1 MLRCVSKCGLFIL
14 LGAMLG
20 ATASR
25 ADMLV
30 MQDGRIVE
38 GEFVAGSE
46 AFIQFR
52 SEGKIESYPRAEVS
66 AIHLSPVTASTSAA
80 GVPTT
85 DSLAAVSPASAAAA
99 DATPAL
105 AAGAVLVPAGTKLVV
120 KFSKTVSSSS
130 HKAGAAVQATLE
142 SDVVVNGAVAVAKGS
157 AVTGQVVEA
166 RGGKEIGAMYLKL
179 KLTSVAVRNQKV
191 PVITAPFGVEGG
203 QDGKGKVVGA
213 ELVAPSGD
221 QNGSPVQLMKDN
233 HARLPE
239 GAVLEVPLKESVAL
253 YP

>member
-1 MLRCVSKCGLFIL
+1 MLRCVSKCGLIIL

-66 AIHLSPVTASTSAA
+66 AIHLSPLPASASAA
-80 GVPTT
+80 GVPTN
-85 DSLAAVSPASAAAA
+85 DSLAAVSPAAA
-99 DATPAL
+99 DVAPAL

-130 HKAGAAVQATLE
+130 HKAGASVQATLE

-166 RGGKEIGAMYLKL
+166 RGGKQIGAMYLKL

-191 PVITAPFGVEGG
+191 PIVTSAFGVEGG
-203 QDGKGKVVGA
+203 ADGKGKVVGA
-213 ELVAPSGD
+213 DFVTVPDEKKTPL
-221 QNGSPVQLMKDN
+221 LKDN
-233 HARLPE
+233 HAQLPA
-239 GAVLEVPLKESVAL
+239 GTVLEVPLKESVAL